1 MENTKEMQLPVEP
14 FNLQQRLNS
23 VSVAIEAPGQAV
35 NVLYANK
42 VNRKQYKQYA
52 SNKWRMPELQSS
64 SCSQSPNQEAQS

>member
-14 FNLQQRLNS
+14 VQPSAEAKL
-23 VSVAIEAPGQAV
+23 SVAIEAPGQAV
-35 NVLYANK
+35 NGLYANK

-52 SNKWRMPELQSS
+52 SNRWRMPELQSS